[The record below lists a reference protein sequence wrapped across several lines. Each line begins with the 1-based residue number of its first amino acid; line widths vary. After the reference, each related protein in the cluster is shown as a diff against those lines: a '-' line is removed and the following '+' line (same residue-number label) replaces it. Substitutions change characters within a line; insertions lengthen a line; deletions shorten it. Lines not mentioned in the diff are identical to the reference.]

1 MGIMKNRLVFVFEI
15 SFIYNHFWLFFRF
28 FGSKNTQKNRN
39 FQFFLILDKNLK
51 NKNQTFFHYA
61 HRDLYTKFQV
71 DILKNEKLVRVWNFK
86 SYRRFS
92 EKGSKFEKILFF
104 STFVILNRIFC
115 HDWVHWHWIQPS
127 SKFQP
132 SEKAQKIFR
141 LTF

>member
-15 SFIYNHFWLFFRF
+15 FFIFDHFWLFFRF

-92 EKGSKFEKILFF
+92 EKGSKFEKILIFF
-104 STFVILNRIFC
+104 HICHFESDFLPWLSALALNTTFQQVSAL
-115 HDWVHWHWIQPS
+115 WKG
-127 SKFQP
+127 SKKF
-132 SEKAQKIFR
+132 
-141 LTF
+141 